1 MNQTRQGHSSKL
13 LVYALP
19 AASLLLNWWAAS
31 LCIIAL
37 ISGFLGVLYGLL
49 QATLG
54 VWLSLLLALASGALL
69 HSVLI
74 AMALTIAVITE

>member
-1 MNQTRQGHSSKL
+1 MNHILQGKTSRL
-13 LVYALP
+13 LIHALP
-19 AASLLLNWWAAS
+19 VASLLLNWWAAS

-74 AMALTIAVITE
+74 AMALTIAV